1 MSNKGGFKNFGQRT
15 LPPGTIQQKP
25 IPIESLSQIECECGS
40 ITFVSVMH
48 LRFASKLMSPT
59 GQPHIVQVPQGWSCV
74 ECGGLN
80 QFKKKFEY
88 RELFPNDDIQPDPDP
103 DLPLVS

>member
-1 MSNKGGFKNFGQRT
+1 MNNKGGFNNFGKRT
-15 LPPGTIQQKP
+15 LPPGMLQQKP
-25 IPIESLSQIECECGS
+25 IPVDSLPLIECECGS
-40 ITFVSVMH
+40 VTFVNVMQ

-80 QFKKKFEY
+80 QFKKKSAY
-88 RELFPNDDIQPDPDP
+88 KELFPDGETIDDSETPN
-103 DLPLVS
+103 